1 MNQKSQVMEP
11 VKAKFDIEK
20 FDGKGDFGL
29 WKYKMLCQLEI
40 LGLDKCL
47 QESKP
52 DESGNDTDG
61 KGVDI
66 KPEPVSEEKDR
77 RCKNLICM
85 SVNDTILRK
94 IRKQPTALAV
104 WKALEGDCQT
114 KTLPN
119 RIYLKQRFASFR
131 MEESK
136 SIEENLNDFL
146 KLVDDLESLNIN
158 IPEEDQAIQILSSL
172 PSKYEQ
178 LVHTLKYDSGKDTLT
193 INEVVTS
200 AYSKEVELKEKRIV
214 NKTQV

>member
-1 MNQKSQVMEP
+1 MEP
-11 VKAKFDIEK
+11 IKGKFDVEK
-20 FDGKGDFGL
+20 FDGNGDFGL
-29 WKYKMLCQLEI
+29 WKYKMLCQFEI
-40 LGLDKCL
+40 LVLDKCL
-47 QESKP
+47 IESKP
-52 DESGNDTDG
+52 EASETDTDG
-61 KGVDI
+61 KGVEV
-66 KPEPVSEEKDR
+66 KPEPLSEEKDR

-104 WKALEGDCQT
+104 WKALEGDYQT

-131 MEESK
+131 MLEDK

-158 IPEEDQAIQILSSL
+158 IPEEDQAIHILSSL

-178 LVHTLKYDSGKDTLT
+178 LVHTLKYGSGKDTLT
-193 INEVVTS
+193 INDVITS
-200 AYSKEVELKEKRIV
+200 AYSKEVELKERGLLSRP
-214 NKTQV
+214 KTDA